1 MDSASADA
9 ARPHD
14 DGADLGDLMHVVF
27 RRLRRRWSA
36 QLEPL
41 GVTPHQVRALRGVA
55 EGAGGG
61 IGSGAEARAASRPV
75 SGPVADDDGGV
86 RLRDL
91 AERLRIAPRSATDV
105 VDQLESRGLVE
116 RAADPA
122 DRRAVRIRLTDAGRG
137 LLRRVHEAR
146 RTEAADFFA
155 VLAPADRAELARLL
169 ARVAANPAEGIE

>member
-1 MDSASADA
+1 M
-9 ARPHD
+9 
-14 DGADLGDLMHVVF
+14 
-27 RRLRRRWSA
+27 
-36 QLEPL
+36 
-41 GVTPHQVRALRGVA
+41 
-55 EGAGGG
+55 
-61 IGSGAEARAASRPV
+61 
-75 SGPVADDDGGV
+75 

-122 DRRAVRIRLTDAGRG
+122 DRRAVRIRLTDGGRG

-169 ARVAANPAEGIE
+169 ARVAADPAEGAE

>member
-61 IGSGAEARAASRPV
+61 IGSGAGTRAAAGS
-75 SGPVADDDGGV
+75 VADDDGGV

-169 ARVAANPAEGIE
+169 ARVAADPAEGIE

>member
-1 MDSASADA
+1 MDSDSAHA

-61 IGSGAEARAASRPV
+61 IGSGAGARAASRPV
-75 SGPVADDDGGV
+75 ADDDAGV

-169 ARVAANPAEGIE
+169 ARVAADPAEGAE

>member
-1 MDSASADA
+1 MDSDSADA

-61 IGSGAEARAASRPV
+61 IGSGAGARAASRPV
-75 SGPVADDDGGV
+75 ADDDAGV

-122 DRRAVRIRLTDAGRG
+122 DRRAVRIRLTDGGRG

-155 VLAPADRAELARLL
+155 LLAPADRAELARLL
-169 ARVAANPAEGIE
+169 ARVAADPAEGAE

>member
-1 MDSASADA
+1 MDSTPADA

-61 IGSGAEARAASRPV
+61 IGSGAGARAASRPV
-75 SGPVADDDGGV
+75 ADDDAGV

-169 ARVAANPAEGIE
+169 ARVAADPAEGAE

>member
-1 MDSASADA
+1 MDSDSAHA

-61 IGSGAEARAASRPV
+61 IGSGAGTRAASRPV
-75 SGPVADDDGGV
+75 ADDDAGV

-137 LLRRVHEAR
+137 LLRRVHGAR

-169 ARVAANPAEGIE
+169 ARVAADPAEGAE

>member
-61 IGSGAEARAASRPV
+61 IGSGAGARAAAGS
-75 SGPVADDDGGV
+75 VADDDAGV

-169 ARVAANPAEGIE
+169 ARVAADPAEGAE

>member
-1 MDSASADA
+1 MDSDSAHA

-41 GVTPHQVRALRGVA
+41 GMTPHQVRALRGVA

-61 IGSGAEARAASRPV
+61 IGSGAGARAASRPV
-75 SGPVADDDGGV
+75 ADDDAGV

-122 DRRAVRIRLTDAGRG
+122 DRRAVRIRLTDGGRG

-155 VLAPADRAELARLL
+155 LLAPADRAELARLL
-169 ARVAANPAEGIE
+169 ARVAADPAEGAE

>member
-1 MDSASADA
+1 MDSDSAHA

-61 IGSGAEARAASRPV
+61 IGSGAGARAASRPV
-75 SGPVADDDGGV
+75 ADDDAGV

-169 ARVAANPAEGIE
+169 ARVATDPAEGAE

>member
-1 MDSASADA
+1 MDSDSAHA
-9 ARPHD
+9 ARPHG

-61 IGSGAEARAASRPV
+61 IGSGAGARAASRPV
-75 SGPVADDDGGV
+75 ADDDAGV

-169 ARVAANPAEGIE
+169 ARVAADPAEGAE

>member
-1 MDSASADA
+1 MDSDSAHA

-61 IGSGAEARAASRPV
+61 IGSGAGARAASRPV
-75 SGPVADDDGGV
+75 ADDDAGV

-91 AERLRIAPRSATDV
+91 AERLRIAPRSTTDV

-169 ARVAANPAEGIE
+169 ARVAADPAEGAE

>member
-1 MDSASADA
+1 MDSDSAHA

-61 IGSGAEARAASRPV
+61 IGSGAGTRAAAGS
-75 SGPVADDDGGV
+75 VADDDGGV

-122 DRRAVRIRLTDAGRG
+122 DRRAVRIRLTDGGRG

-169 ARVAANPAEGIE
+169 ARVAADPAEGAE

>member
-1 MDSASADA
+1 MDSDSAHA

-61 IGSGAEARAASRPV
+61 IGSGAGTRAAAGS
-75 SGPVADDDGGV
+75 VADDDGGV

-169 ARVAANPAEGIE
+169 ARVAADPAEGAE

>member
-1 MDSASADA
+1 MDSAPADA

-61 IGSGAEARAASRPV
+61 IGSGAGTRATAGS
-75 SGPVADDDGGV
+75 VADDDGGV

-122 DRRAVRIRLTDAGRG
+122 DRRAVRIRLTDGGRG

-169 ARVAANPAEGIE
+169 ARVAADPAEGAE

>member
-1 MDSASADA
+1 MDSDSAHA

-61 IGSGAEARAASRPV
+61 IGSGAGTRAASRPV
-75 SGPVADDDGGV
+75 ADDDAGV

-169 ARVAANPAEGIE
+169 ARVAADPAEGAE

>member
-1 MDSASADA
+1 MDSDSAHA

-61 IGSGAEARAASRPV
+61 IGSGAGTRAAAGS
-75 SGPVADDDGGV
+75 VADDDAGV

-122 DRRAVRIRLTDAGRG
+122 DRRAVRIRLTDGGRG

-169 ARVAANPAEGIE
+169 ARVAADPAEGAE

>member
-1 MDSASADA
+1 MDSAPADA

-61 IGSGAEARAASRPV
+61 IGSGAGTRAAAGS
-75 SGPVADDDGGV
+75 VADDDGGV

-122 DRRAVRIRLTDAGRG
+122 DRRAVRIRLTDGGRG

-169 ARVAANPAEGIE
+169 ARVAADPAEGAE

>member
-1 MDSASADA
+1 MDSDSAHA

-41 GVTPHQVRALRGVA
+41 GMTPHQVRALRGVA

-61 IGSGAEARAASRPV
+61 IGSGAGARAASRPV
-75 SGPVADDDGGV
+75 ADDDAGV

-169 ARVAANPAEGIE
+169 ARVAADPAEGAE

>member
-61 IGSGAEARAASRPV
+61 IGSGAGARAA
-75 SGPVADDDGGV
+75 SGPVADDDAGV

-169 ARVAANPAEGIE
+169 ARVAADPAEGAE

>member
-1 MDSASADA
+1 MDSAPADA

-61 IGSGAEARAASRPV
+61 IGSGAGARAASRPV
-75 SGPVADDDGGV
+75 ADDDAGV

-169 ARVAANPAEGIE
+169 ARVAADPAEGAE

>member
-1 MDSASADA
+1 MDSDSDHA

-61 IGSGAEARAASRPV
+61 IGSGAGARAASRPV
-75 SGPVADDDGGV
+75 ADDDAGV

-169 ARVAANPAEGIE
+169 ARVAADPAEGAE

>member
-1 MDSASADA
+1 MDSDSAHA

-61 IGSGAEARAASRPV
+61 IGSGAGARAA
-75 SGPVADDDGGV
+75 SGPVADDDAGV

-169 ARVAANPAEGIE
+169 ARVAADPAEGAE

>member
-36 QLEPL
+36 QLGPL

-61 IGSGAEARAASRPV
+61 IGSGAGARAA
-75 SGPVADDDGGV
+75 SGPVADDDAGV

-169 ARVAANPAEGIE
+169 ARVAADPAEGAE

>member
-1 MDSASADA
+1 MDSAPADA

-55 EGAGGG
+55 EGTGGG
-61 IGSGAEARAASRPV
+61 IGSGAGTRAAAGS
-75 SGPVADDDGGV
+75 VADDDGGV

-122 DRRAVRIRLTDAGRG
+122 DRRAVRIRLTDGGRG

-169 ARVAANPAEGIE
+169 ARVAADPAEGAE

>member
-1 MDSASADA
+1 MDSDSAHA

-61 IGSGAEARAASRPV
+61 IGSGAGTRAASRPV
-75 SGPVADDDGGV
+75 ADDDAGV

-122 DRRAVRIRLTDAGRG
+122 DRRAVRIRLTDGGRG

-169 ARVAANPAEGIE
+169 ARVAADPAEGAE

>member
-1 MDSASADA
+1 MDSDSAHA

-61 IGSGAEARAASRPV
+61 IGSGAGARAAAGS
-75 SGPVADDDGGV
+75 VADDDAGV

-169 ARVAANPAEGIE
+169 ARVAADPAEGAE

>member
-1 MDSASADA
+1 MDSDSADA

-61 IGSGAEARAASRPV
+61 IGSGAGARAA
-75 SGPVADDDGGV
+75 SGPVADDDAGV

-169 ARVAANPAEGIE
+169 ARVAADPAEGIE

>member
-1 MDSASADA
+1 MDSAPADA

-61 IGSGAEARAASRPV
+61 IGSGAGARAASRPV
-75 SGPVADDDGGV
+75 ADDDAGV

-122 DRRAVRIRLTDAGRG
+122 DRRAVRIRLTDGGRG

-169 ARVAANPAEGIE
+169 ARVAADPAEGAE

>member
-1 MDSASADA
+1 MDSDSADA

-61 IGSGAEARAASRPV
+61 IGSGAGARAASRPV
-75 SGPVADDDGGV
+75 ADDDAGV

-169 ARVAANPAEGIE
+169 ARVAADPAEGAE

>member
-1 MDSASADA
+1 MDSAPADA

-61 IGSGAEARAASRPV
+61 IGSGAGTRAAAGS
-75 SGPVADDDGGV
+75 VADDDGGV

-91 AERLRIAPRSATDV
+91 AGRLRIAPRSATDV

-122 DRRAVRIRLTDAGRG
+122 DRRAVRIRLTDGGRG

-169 ARVAANPAEGIE
+169 ARVAADPAEGAE

>member
-1 MDSASADA
+1 MDSDSAHA

-36 QLEPL
+36 QLGPL

-61 IGSGAEARAASRPV
+61 IGSGAGARAA
-75 SGPVADDDGGV
+75 SGPVADDDAGV

-169 ARVAANPAEGIE
+169 ARVAADPAEGAE